1 VDVDWR
7 AGSGTRFTLD
17 APLTFAMV
25 RAMIARIGGQRLGI
39 ATAYIERI
47 LRLDPRK
54 LRSAAGRTLVETDG
68 EPIPVVSLARVLGP
82 PLVERRAEGHFPAVL
97 CRVGE
102 RRVALA
108 VDELVG
114 EEELVVRPIEG
125 KGTVAL
131 PGLSG
136 AAVLA
141 DGSLA
146 LVVNTTAAVLAGLA
160 GEAGVRLVAPEEKRV
175 QRRVLV
181 VDDSI
186 TTRTLEQGVLE
197 SGGYEV
203 MTAVDGV
210 DGWRMLQE
218 RGADLVVA
226 DVEMPRMDGFELCST
241 IRGSERF
248 RSLPVVLVTAL
259 ETPEHRARGLEV
271 GADAYIGKS
280 SFDQETLLDTLRQLL
295 G

>member
-1 VDVDWR
+1 
-7 AGSGTRFTLD
+7 
-17 APLTFAMV
+17 
-25 RAMIARIGGQRLGI
+25 
-39 ATAYIERI
+39 
-47 LRLDPRK
+47 
-54 LRSAAGRTLVETDG
+54 
-68 EPIPVVSLARVLGP
+68 
-82 PLVERRAEGHFPAVL
+82 
-97 CRVGE
+97 VGE